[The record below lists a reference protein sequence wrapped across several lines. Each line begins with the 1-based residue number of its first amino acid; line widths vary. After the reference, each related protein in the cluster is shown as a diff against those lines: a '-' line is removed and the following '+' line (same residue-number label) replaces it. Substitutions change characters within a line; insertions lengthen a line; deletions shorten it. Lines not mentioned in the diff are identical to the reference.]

1 MSRLLVQ
8 GISACYGATQVLR
21 DVDLEVATGT
31 TTAILGASG
40 CGKTTLL
47 RVIAGFHRPQDGQVV
62 IGERTVVRPGFALPA
77 ESRGI
82 GYLAQE
88 GNLFPHLS
96 VAGNIRFG
104 LTRQERRDRSAV
116 AALLELVGLPASMAD
131 RRPEQLSGG
140 QQQRVA
146 LARALARR
154 PELVLLDE
162 PFSSLDA
169 GVRAATRRAVAEALS
184 AAGATAVLVTHD
196 QGEALSFADQVAI
209 MRDGRFV
216 QTGSPQQVYS
226 GPVDQDTA
234 GVLGELTV
242 LTGVCDDGR
251 VTTAL
256 GALPASGGGWHGN
269 VDVALRPEQIVITE
283 PQPGHPEGLVE
294 AVEYF
299 GHDVLVRLA
308 LLGGSPQD
316 PLVVQARVLG
326 EDAPEP
332 GQRVGIGVRG
342 HARVFPVR

>member
-8 GISACYGATQVLR
+8 GVSASYGTTRVLR
-21 DVDLEVATGT
+21 EVDLEVPAGT

-47 RVIAGFHRPQDGQVV
+47 RVIAGFHRPEVGQVV

-104 LTRQERRDRSAV
+104 LSRQDRRDASTV
-116 AALLELVGLPASMAD
+116 ASLLELVGLPATMAD
-131 RRPEQLSGG
+131 RRPDQLSGG

-169 GVRAATRRAVAEALS
+169 GVRATTRRAVSEALS

-209 MRDGRFV
+209 MRSGRFV

-226 GPVDQDTA
+226 GPVDQDAA
-234 GVLGELTV
+234 GELGELTV
-242 LTGVCDDGR
+242 LPGVCDDDR

-256 GALPASGGGWHGN
+256 GALPASGSWHGR

-283 PQPGHPEGLVE
+283 PRPGRPEGLVE

-308 LLGGSPQD
+308 VLGGTSQD

-326 EDAPEP
+326 EDAPTA

-342 HARVFPVR
+342 HARVFPAR